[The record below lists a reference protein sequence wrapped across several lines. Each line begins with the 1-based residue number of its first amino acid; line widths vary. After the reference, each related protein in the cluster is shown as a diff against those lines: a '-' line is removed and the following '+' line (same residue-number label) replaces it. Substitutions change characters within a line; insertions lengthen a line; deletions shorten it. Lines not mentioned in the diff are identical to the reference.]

1 MELIDEAGLVFKRE
15 IGSKPQVSVYIHNV
29 TADPHAGRT
38 ELLYTVMAGGRPVLA
53 ETAAED
59 MRLVTDEEAAS
70 ELGYPIL
77 TKSERK

>member
-1 MELIDEAGLVFKRE
+1 MIDDVGLVFKRE
-15 IGSKPQVSVYIHNV
+15 IGPNPQVQVYVHNV
-29 TADPHAGRT
+29 SADTMAGRT

-77 TKSERK
+77 TKSERM